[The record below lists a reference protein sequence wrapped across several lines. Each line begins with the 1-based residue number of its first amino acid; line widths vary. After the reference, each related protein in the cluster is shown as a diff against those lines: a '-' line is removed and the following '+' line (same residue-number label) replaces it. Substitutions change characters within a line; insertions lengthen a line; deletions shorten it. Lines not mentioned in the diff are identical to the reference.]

1 MSHSFVWVR
10 VHCVWSTYRRQPWI
24 APEWRDR
31 LYRYLAGV
39 ARRKGAL
46 LLCAGGVRD
55 HVHLY
60 LSLSPQHSV
69 GSLVNAL
76 KSNSCRWIHETFPR
90 LRLFAWQKGY
100 AAFSVS
106 RHSEQRLISYI
117 ENQDVHHRNE
127 GFEWELQRTLS
138 RHGIPHN
145 RPEGPAHP
153 QSPRP

>member
-1 MSHSFVWVR
+1 MNHSFVWVR

-24 APEWRDR
+24 AAEWRDR

-60 LSLSPQHSV
+60 LSLSPARCLA
-69 GSLVNAL
+69 SLVNAL
-76 KSNSCRWIHETFPR
+76 KANSCRWVHETFPR

-100 AAFSVS
+100 AAFSVC
-106 RHSEQRLISYI
+106 RRSERQLISYI
-117 ENQDVHHRNE
+117 QNQEAHHRGE
-127 GFEWELQRTLS
+127 RFQRELERILI
-138 RHGIPHN
+138 RHGIP
-145 RPEGPAHP
+145 RSEG
-153 QSPRP
+153 